1 MILALRLVAGF
12 LAVVWGTLLFGFI
25 DLATALSWR
34 EGWEQTLALEAS
46 WGALFTFFIAM
57 PLVVVVVRPARY
69 AEAGFWMSVV
79 AFSLLVG
86 AVIAADP
93 VPVWLAVVALI
104 TGVIIVGIGVAARR
118 AGLPAPGRPHVR
130 LSWLLCLL
138 AFAGLP
144 LWGTYAAHAA
154 GNHPGVPPSVT
165 IVFDHWTVQ
174 VAAGIT
180 LSIAAIVAALVVE
193 ARAVAVWAAALS
205 ASVIGVTMALSQ
217 GLPVATESPTWCIAA
232 VMWGVGMALA
242 LHAAPHTGFAA
253 AEAQLT
259 ADSMDDSTTTRPD

>member
-242 LHAAPHTGFAA
+242 LHAAPHTGLAT